1 MLRRIP
7 FRPCCVTLYILRSQ
21 RPDPD
26 AILRDLQ
33 REDESRTR
41 GRLKV
46 FLGACAGVGKTYAML
61 SAAHEQKSRGAD
73 VLVGVVETHRRAETE
88 ALIQDLEILPLRQI
102 VYRGVTVTEFDLDG
116 ALARKPDLVLV
127 DELAHTNAPTS
138 RHAKRWQDVEEL
150 LDAGIDVYTAV
161 NIQHLESLND
171 AVAQITSVIVKETVP
186 DSIIENADAIEV
198 VDIPPDELR
207 QRLKDGKVY
216 IPERIDHALE
226 GFFRTGNLIALR
238 EMALR
243 RTADRVDAQMQHY
256 RTEQGVQGV
265 WLARERVLVCVAPN
279 ALAPKVVRAAARMG
293 TASHAEMI
301 ALNVESRKQIGRTDE
316 EHDSV
321 REAMQLAAD
330 FGMET
335 VSMGGEDIVQEIVQ
349 FARRRN
355 ANVIVVG
362 KPIKP
367 RWRELLFG
375 SVVDELV
382 RHSGEINVHVI
393 TGEAGPTPSTYQR
406 PRSGHYRVTTKSLI
420 TTASIMLI
428 ATFICFF
435 LGSYVSPT
443 NLVMVYLLGVTLV
456 AAKFGPTEAAISSVL
471 SVLAFDFFFVPPR
484 GTFAVSDTQ
493 YLLTFSVML
502 LVALLISRLTLRLR
516 EQANAS
522 ADRERRT
529 ASLYALSREMS
540 KSRSKR
546 EIAAAAAREIGSVF
560 EAEVAVLIPGATKL
574 EVSAGSLTGFET
586 RPGEAAVAQ
595 WVMEHDE
602 AAGAGTQTLP
612 SSAGLYLPLRGG
624 QAPVGVLAM
633 LPGRETWPLPPAQI
647 NLLETFA
654 NGLGLALERAQLAK
668 ESHRARIQSESDR
681 LRNTLLSSISHDLRT
696 PLTSISGAASAL
708 LQRDSGE
715 SRELVETIYQESLRL
730 NLQVQNLLD
739 MTRLQSGE
747 MALKV
752 EWQSLEEMV
761 GVALQRSRELLGDRK
776 VTVNIPVD
784 FPLVRVDATLIDKL
798 LVNLFENAAKHTPP
812 EANVEISASVQTQII
827 RVVFSDDG
835 PGIPPGQESQVFE
848 RFAQGGSQAG
858 GLGLGLAI
866 CRAIMRLH
874 GGVIWVR
881 NKLEGH
887 GAEFHIEFPRPAAQP
902 EAPRG

>member
-1 MLRRIP
+1 MGI
-7 FRPCCVTLYILRSQ
+7 
-21 RPDPD
+21 
-26 AILRDLQ
+26 
-33 REDESRTR
+33 
-41 GRLKV
+41 
-46 FLGACAGVGKTYAML
+46 
-61 SAAHEQKSRGAD
+61 
-73 VLVGVVETHRRAETE
+73 VETHKRAETE
-88 ALIQDLEILPLRQI
+88 ALIKDLDILPLKQI
-102 VYRGVTVTEFDLDG
+102 RYRGVTVTEFDLDA
-116 ALARKPDLVLV
+116 ALERKPALILV

-186 DSIIENADAIEV
+186 DSVIENADAIEV

-216 IPERIDHALE
+216 IPDRIDHALE

-238 EMALR
+238 EIALR

-256 RTEQGVQGV
+256 RSEQGVEGL
-265 WLARERVLVCVAPN
+265 WPTRERIVVCIAPN
-279 ALAPKVVRAAARMG
+279 PLASRVVRAAARMG
-293 TASHAEMI
+293 AASHAEMI
-301 ALNVESRKQIGRTDE
+301 ALHVESRKQEGRSDE
-316 EHDSV
+316 DHDEA
-321 REAMQLAAD
+321 REALQLASD

-335 VSMGGEDIVQEIVQ
+335 VSLAGEDIVQEIVAY
-349 FARRRN
+349 ARRRN

-382 RHSGEINVHVI
+382 RHSGEVDVHVI
-393 TGEAGPTPSTYQR
+393 TGDTGKP
-406 PRSGHYRVTTKSLI
+406 PRVQIATGRRYPVSYKSLI
-420 TTASIMLI
+420 ATAVIMLI
-428 ATFICFF
+428 ATGLCSVLSRF
-435 LGSYVSPT
+435 VSPT
-443 NLVMVYLLGVTLV
+443 NLVMIYLLGVTLV
-456 AAKFGPTEAAISSVL
+456 AARFGPSEAAISSVI
-471 SVLAFDFFFVPPR
+471 SVLAFDYFFVPPR

-493 YLLTFSVML
+493 YLLTFAVML

-516 EQANAS
+516 EQASAS
-522 ADRERRT
+522 VDRERRT
-529 ASLYALSREMS
+529 ASLYALSREMAR
-540 KSRSKR
+540 SRSKR
-546 EIAAAAAREIGSVF
+546 ERAAAAAREIGSVF
-560 EAEVAVLIPGATKL
+560 EAEVAILIPGTKKL
-574 EVSAGSLTGFET
+574 EVGAGSITGFET
-586 RPGEAAVAQ
+586 HPGEAAVAQ
-595 WVMEHDE
+595 WVLEHDE

-612 SSAGLYLPLRGG
+612 SSSGLYLPLRGG
-624 QAPVGVLAM
+624 QGPVGVLAM
-633 LPGRETWPLPPAQI
+633 LPGRDMWPLPPAQI

-654 NGLGLALERAQLAK
+654 NGIGLALERAQLAK
-668 ESHRARIQSESDR
+668 ESHSARIQSESER

-708 LQRDSGE
+708 LQRNTGE

-776 VTVNIPVD
+776 VTVDIPVD

-798 LVNLFENAAKHTPP
+798 FVNLFENAAKHTPP
-812 EANVEISASVQTQII
+812 QAEVTITASVQTQII
-827 RVVFSDDG
+827 RVIFADNG
-835 PGIPPGQESQVFE
+835 PGIPPGQENSVFE

-881 NKLEGH
+881 NRLEES
-887 GAEFHIEFPRPAAQP
+887 GAEFHIEFPRPANQP